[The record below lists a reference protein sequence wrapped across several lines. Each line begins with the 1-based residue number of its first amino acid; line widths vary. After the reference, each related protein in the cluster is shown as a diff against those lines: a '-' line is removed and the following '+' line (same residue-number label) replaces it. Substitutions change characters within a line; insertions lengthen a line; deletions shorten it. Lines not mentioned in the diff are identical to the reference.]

1 MLSMLP
7 STSTFFAF
15 LALVVGFGFIIFIHE
30 LGHFLAAKWVKIK
43 VTQFAVGFGQ
53 SMLTFRK
60 GIGFRIGSTEAEYDK
75 RVAAKLT
82 EQGRSG
88 VKLTA
93 TQEGDLIK
101 EMGLGETE
109 YRLNWIPLGGYVKML
124 GQEDLNP
131 DATSQ
136 DPRSFNARPVW
147 ARAVVVSAGVVMNL
161 ISAVIFF
168 IIAFSAGVAFP
179 PAIAGPVIPT
189 APAGMVYAQGH
200 DGEAAYRGL
209 KPGDHIVEI
218 NGQPMGDFMEV
229 AVSSALSAPG
239 AQLNLKVVRDGEKT
253 PLNYVLVAKPDER
266 TNLLSLGILPPRD
279 VVLDRVPKE
288 GVQAQPTLTP
298 PVIAIEADGQP
309 ILDFGD
315 YYRIVAEAKGNPV
328 SVTFADYDV
337 KTKTAGTTRTVVQVS
352 AIPMLSPRAT
362 AQSLPDLIGLTPATV
377 IEGTLEKSPAEQAGV
392 KQGDL
397 IAQIGGVA
405 WPDPDTLRQIV
416 GSADGKPLK
425 LVVQRNGELV
435 DLGMLTPDHKGTI
448 GIYLNFAMDTP
459 VVSTTLAN
467 SPASA
472 SLELTPG
479 STITQIQGQA
489 VKNWADMQRL
499 FTKAAQDLPEE
510 GGSIEVAYQLNMA
523 GKIDGKA
530 DVSINKDQRLRL
542 LKAQWMPYLVD
553 GFADLRETQ
562 VADSTWDAAKLGVV
576 KTKHYMLQTYV
587 TLARLFQGTVKA
599 SHLRGPVGI
608 AYEGTRVAKLGW
620 TYLLFFL
627 GLISVNLAVV
637 NFLPIPVV
645 DGGLMVFLILEKIK
659 GSPVN
664 MKVQN
669 FATIVGLALILSI
682 FVVTLFY
689 DLSRL
694 VS

>member
-7 STSTFFAF
+7 TTSTFFAF

-60 GIGFRIGSTEAEYDK
+60 GIGFRIGTTEAEYDK
-75 RVAAKLT
+75 RVAAKLA
-82 EQGRSG
+82 EQGRPG
-88 VKLTA
+88 AKLDA
-93 TQEGDLIK
+93 TQEGQLIK

-124 GQEDLNP
+124 GQEDLSP
-131 DATSQ
+131 DATSE

-179 PAIAGPVIPT
+179 PAISGPVIPT
-189 APAGMVYAQGH
+189 APAGLVYAQGH
-200 DGEAAYRGL
+200 EGDAAYRGL
-209 KPGDHIVEI
+209 KPGDHIVAI

-239 AQLNLKVVRDGEKT
+239 QQLNVKVTRVGESA
-253 PLNYVLVAKPDER
+253 PLNYVLVAKPDQQ

-279 VVLDRVPKE
+279 VILDRVPKE
-288 GVQAQPTLTP
+288 GSQAQPTLTP
-298 PVIAIEADGQP
+298 PVIAIEADGRP
-309 ILDFGD
+309 INDFGD
-315 YYRIVAEAKGNPV
+315 YYRIVAGARGKPV
-328 SVTFADYDV
+328 SVTFAEYDT
-337 KTKTAGTTRTVVQVS
+337 KKKQAGTKTTVVQVS
-352 AIPMLSPRAT
+352 SSPMLSPRT
-362 AQSLPDLIGLTPATV
+362 NGQGMPDLIGMVPATI
-377 IEGTLEKSPAEQAGV
+377 IEGTVEKSPAELAGV
-392 KQGDL
+392 KAGDMV
-397 IAQIGGVA
+397 AQIGSVS
-405 WPDPDTLRQIV
+405 WPDPETLRTTV
-416 GSADGKPLK
+416 GNADGKPLK
-425 LVVQRNGELV
+425 LVVKRKGDLV
-435 DLGMLTPDHKGTI
+435 DLGNITPSHTGTI
-448 GIYLNFAMDTP
+448 GIYLNAALDVPIISNT
-459 VVSTTLAN
+459 VAN

-472 SLELTPG
+472 GMELTPG
-479 STITQIQGQA
+479 STITQIAGQNVA
-489 VKNWADMQRL
+489 NWSDMQRL
-499 FTKAAQDLPEE
+499 LALAATDLPED
-510 GGSIEVAYQLNMA
+510 GGSIDVGYKLNMA
-523 GKIDGKA
+523 GEIAGVAQVKIDKA
-530 DVSINKDQRLRL
+530 QRQRLL
-542 LKAQWMPYLVD
+542 MAQWIPHLVD
-553 GFADLRETQ
+553 GFADLRENQ
-562 VADSTWDAAKLGVV
+562 VAGSIWEAATLGVI

-587 TLARLFQGTVKA
+587 TLLRLFQGTVKA

-669 FATIVGLALILSI
+669 IATIVGLALILSI
-682 FVVTLFY
+682 FVITLFY